1 MAIKQLL
8 WVILGI
14 TAYIVIS
21 VALPNI
27 SKFADYEKIYMIITL
42 IFMPMGL
49 LYGLIFNVETNGA
62 MNWVYF
68 GPFGFQPSEFGKI
81 SLILYLASS
90 LKDYES
96 KNNIKADFKQLII
109 PALIVMYSLGMH
121 GSSNRLRIYTNI
133 LWYSSYYALYSNF

>member
-1 MAIKQLL
+1 
-8 WVILGI
+8 
-14 TAYIVIS
+14 
-21 VALPNI
+21 
-27 SKFADYEKIYMIITL
+27 
-42 IFMPMGL
+42 MGL

-109 PALIVMYSLGMH
+109 PALIVMYSLVCMVLQTDL
-121 GSSNRLRIYTNI
+121 GSTLIFFGIAVTM
-133 LWYSSYYALYSNF
+133 LYIAT